1 MADILLLLLIILWI
15 GRCYEGCYS
24 LLRQIIVIANV
35 CFVAYNYNIHVVKTI
50 FLIGIATSF
59 FIVSIIIVKNVFVNT
74 ILLCLKNKSSKWIK
88 ETFLVNWSNIYYN

>member
-24 LLRQIIVIANV
+24 LSRQIIVIANV
-35 CFVAYNYNIHVVKTI
+35 FFVGYNYNIVKTI
-50 FLIGIATSF
+50 FLIVIATSF
-59 FIVSIIIVKNVFVNT
+59 LIVSIIIVKNLFVNT

-88 ETFLVNWSNIYYN
+88 ETFLVNWSNI